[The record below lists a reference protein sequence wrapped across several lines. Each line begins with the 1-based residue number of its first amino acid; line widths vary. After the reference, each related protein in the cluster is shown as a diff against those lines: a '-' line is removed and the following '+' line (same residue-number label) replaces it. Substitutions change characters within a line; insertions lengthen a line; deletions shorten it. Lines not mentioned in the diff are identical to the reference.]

1 MSGCGCSVCSAVGST
16 FKQRIVLESYH
27 SHEHHTETKHHFRR
41 RVIIVG
47 GSLME
52 GGEVDSI
59 FMFGYVLD
67 GRYILLEYAAW
78 RDEVWHRR

>member
-1 MSGCGCSVCSAVGST
+1 
-16 FKQRIVLESYH
+16 
-27 SHEHHTETKHHFRR
+27 
-41 RVIIVG
+41 
-47 GSLME
+47 
-52 GGEVDSI
+52 VDSI